1 MEKKDMKGGVFNECL
16 LMNIFPIGCPHGQM
30 CGHPLWMVSSDI
42 NMVKSG
48 GVVEMYM
55 TKNFRDSNSVETVKH
70 VTLTFI
76 NQPLNVLFQGYFS
89 KIFENSS

>member
-1 MEKKDMKGGVFNECL
+1 MQTAADRGGE
-16 LMNIFPIGCPHGQM
+16 GGGGGQKSLKM

-70 VTLTFI
+70 MTLIFI

-89 KIFENSS
+89 KIFENSSR

>member
-1 MEKKDMKGGVFNECL
+1 
-16 LMNIFPIGCPHGQM
+16 
-30 CGHPLWMVSSDI
+30 MVSSDI

-70 VTLTFI
+70 VTLIFI

-89 KIFENSS
+89 KIFENSSR

>member
-1 MEKKDMKGGVFNECL
+1 
-16 LMNIFPIGCPHGQM
+16 
-30 CGHPLWMVSSDI
+30 MVSSDI

-55 TKNFRDSNSVETVKH
+55 TKNFRDYNSVETVKH
-70 VTLTFI
+70 MTLIFI

-89 KIFENSS
+89 KIFENSSR